1 MDQSFRK
8 TTLGKSLMD
17 IWATEPYFRSIAYF
31 SMEIGLDPKI
41 PTYAGGLGILAG
53 DTLKSAADMNIP
65 MVGVTLLHRK
75 GYFRQEIDKNGLQRE
90 LPEVWHPEE
99 RLHLLPNE
107 VSVAIEGRVVR
118 IRAWEYT
125 IVGATGYK
133 VPVYFLDTDYEA
145 NHPDDR
151 KLSWYLYGGDLRYR
165 LCQELILG
173 VGGLRM
179 LRDLGYN
186 NIKTFHLNEGH
197 AAFITLELLREQG
210 YEDYNKIREKCVFT
224 THTPVAA
231 GHDIFTYDLIDKVM
245 KPPFPDHLKNMV
257 GGEGVVM
264 SDLAFKYS
272 RYVNAVSEKH
282 KEVTK
287 KLFNVE
293 NVDYIT
299 NGIHAS
305 TWVCPGMKNLF
316 SRYIRGWEND
326 PTRLVRAFS
335 IPDEEL
341 WKAHQA
347 AKLKLFAHVL
357 ENTGVE
363 LDPDILTI
371 GIARRAT
378 AYKRLDLIFS
388 DVKRLV
394 NICAGKVQFIFA
406 GKAHPQD
413 EDGKKIIQKIIKM
426 ASELSGAIKIVFL
439 ENYNMDLAALL
450 TAGVD
455 VWLNTPKRPL
465 EACGTSGMKA
475 AVNGVLNFSVLDGW
489 WIEGCREGFTGWAI
503 GPSPNEV
510 DLIGYDETLDAESLY
525 EKLENEVI
533 PTYYEKRDRWIQMMK
548 YSIAL
553 NGSYFNT
560 HRMLREYVERA
571 YGRPKLVSESFGL

>member
-210 YEDYNKIREKCVFT
+210 YEDYNKIREKCVFYN
-224 THTPVAA
+224 P
-231 GHDIFTYDLIDKVM
+231 
-245 KPPFPDHLKNMV
+245 
-257 GGEGVVM
+257 
-264 SDLAFKYS
+264 
-272 RYVNAVSEKH
+272 
-282 KEVTK
+282 
-287 KLFNVE
+287 
-293 NVDYIT
+293 
-299 NGIHAS
+299 HACS
-305 TWVCPGMKNLF
+305 CWT
-316 SRYIRGWEND
+316 
-326 PTRLVRAFS
+326 
-335 IPDEEL
+335 
-341 WKAHQA
+341 
-347 AKLKLFAHVL
+347 
-357 ENTGVE
+357 
-363 LDPDILTI
+363 
-371 GIARRAT
+371 
-378 AYKRLDLIFS
+378 
-388 DVKRLV
+388 
-394 NICAGKVQFIFA
+394 
-406 GKAHPQD
+406 
-413 EDGKKIIQKIIKM
+413 
-426 ASELSGAIKIVFL
+426 
-439 ENYNMDLAALL
+439 
-450 TAGVD
+450 
-455 VWLNTPKRPL
+455 
-465 EACGTSGMKA
+465 
-475 AVNGVLNFSVLDGW
+475 
-489 WIEGCREGFTGWAI
+489 
-503 GPSPNEV
+503 
-510 DLIGYDETLDAESLY
+510 
-525 EKLENEVI
+525 
-533 PTYYEKRDRWIQMMK
+533 
-548 YSIAL
+548 
-553 NGSYFNT
+553 
-560 HRMLREYVERA
+560 
-571 YGRPKLVSESFGL
+571 